1 MSYFYNFP
9 VIPYDNYGEGNFQ
22 LMTNILRRIGLR
34 SKISSNRLF
43 FDTYD
48 VKEGETP
55 ESLADKL
62 YDDPELHY
70 VVLMVNDITDR
81 YHQWPKTSSQFLAYL
96 NDKYDNPDGIHHY
109 EINQSSGDTTL
120 KIDIGTDNTDYPSAT
135 IVTNREY
142 EQKLEDESRKIRLL
156 VPEYITDFVQEF
168 NSLMGESSI

>member
-1 MSYFYNFP
+1 MAYFYNFP
-9 VIPYDNYGEGNFQ
+9 VIQYDNFGEGNFQ

-34 SKISSNRLF
+34 SKISSNKLF

-70 VVLMVNDITDR
+70 VILMVNDITDR

-109 EINQSSGDTTL
+109 EITQSSGDTTL

-142 EQKLEDESRKIRLL
+142 EQKLEDENRKIRLL

-168 NSLMGESSI
+168 NSLMGESSV